1 MKKTNAL
8 NMSLF
13 ILILTL
19 EISFTRSVSLNI
31 FLIGLAVLFF
41 LFQRKWAS
49 VILLVLLPLIPA
61 FSTYWSVMLNGSG
74 SEDAILL
81 LTRTYAFAALGL
93 SFAVGVDLEEL
104 LLILEQKGVAPNFIY
119 GLLVV
124 VHSLPA
130 IKNEVRAIQEA
141 SLLKGK
147 RLYFWSP
154 MFYIKTIFL
163 AFAWRDHYTEAMYSH
178 GYDETGVRTYQQ
190 HYISSLNGAL
200 WLSGLFFIGNILLFL

>member
-41 LFQRKWAS
+41 LFQRKWGS

-104 LLILEQKGVAPNFIY
+104 LLVLEQKGVAPNFIY

-178 GYDETGVRTYQQ
+178 GYDETGVRTHQQ

>member
-1 MKKTNAL
+1 MKKTNTL

-41 LFQRKWAS
+41 LFQKKGGS
-49 VILLVLLPLIPA
+49 VILLILLPLIPA

-81 LTRTYAFAALGL
+81 MTRTYAFAALGL

-104 LLILEQKGVAPNFIY
+104 LLVLEQKGVAPNFIY

-147 RLYFWSP
+147 KLYFWSP

-163 AFAWRDHYTEAMYSH
+163 AFTWRDHYTEAMYSH
-178 GYDETGVRTYQQ
+178 GYDETGVRTHQQ
-190 HYISSLNGAL
+190 RYISSLSGAL

>member
-1 MKKTNAL
+1 MKTTNTL

-19 EISFTRSVSLNI
+19 EISFTRTITLNL
-31 FLIGLAVLFF
+31 FLIGLAVVFF
-41 LFQRKWAS
+41 LVHQKWRS
-49 VILLVLLPLIPA
+49 LLLLIFLPLIPA
-61 FSTYWSVMLNGSG
+61 LSTYWSVMLHGSG
-74 SEDAILL
+74 SEDALLL

-104 LLILEQKGVAPNFIY
+104 LLVLEQKGVAPNFVY

-130 IKNEVRAIQEA
+130 IKEEVQALKEA

-147 RLYFWSP
+147 QLHFWSP
-154 MFYIKTIFL
+154 MFYLKTIFL
-163 AFAWRDHYTEAMYSH
+163 AFSWRDRYTEAMYSH
-178 GYDETGVRTYQQ
+178 GYDEIGERSHHQR
-190 HYISSLNGAL
+190 YINS
-200 WLSGLFFIGNILLFL
+200 LSGAILLGVLFVIGNLSLVI